1 MKRISFVLLLVS
13 LLFILSAAPSI
24 AEAQQAISA
33 SYDTDIDFPET
44 LTFSLNAESSS
55 DITQVILSYKVNKI
69 STVTLISEVELE
81 IEPSE
86 ELETSWEWDMRM
98 SSLPPGAE
106 VQYSWR
112 IEDAAGH
119 ELETTWE
126 TVRFDDDRYIW
137 KSLTEGKVSLFWYEG
152 NQAFGGELLDAATE
166 ALEKLASDTEAR
178 LERAVEIYI
187 YASSEELRSAL
198 IYAQEW
204 TGGVSFSE
212 YGILAIGL
220 TQDIDWVK
228 GTIAHELAHLVTYQ
242 MTYNPYSDIPTWL
255 NEGLSMYIEGDLDP
269 TFRSLLNNVISH
281 DMLISVQ
288 TLSSNF
294 PTDVQEARLSYAESY
309 SLVEFLIDNYGSDK
323 MLSLLDVFKQG
334 STYDNALKQVYGF
347 DTLGL
352 DNASRA
358 SLGLGPREVS
368 PTPTPQPTPTPKT
381 NFFGCKEASANAG
394 HSSTTALGA
403 LGILLLPGIGEIIR
417 LRARRGKR

>member
-1 MKRISFVLLLVS
+1 MKKTFLVLLVP
-13 LLFILSAAPSI
+13 LLFILSAAPTI

-33 SYDTDIDFPET
+33 SYDTAIDFPET
-44 LTFSLNAESSS
+44 LTFSLNAESPA

-69 STVTLISEVELE
+69 RTVTVISEVVPE
-81 IEPSE
+81 IAPAPAVS
-86 ELETSWEWDMRM
+86 TSWEWDMRNA
-98 SSLPPGAE
+98 SLPPGAE

-112 IEDAAGH
+112 IEDAAGR
-119 ELETTWE
+119 ELETPWE
-126 TVRFDDDRYIW
+126 TVRFEDDRYLW
-137 KSLTEGKVSLFWYEG
+137 KSLTEEKVSLFWYEG

-166 ALEKLASDTEAR
+166 ALEKLASDTGAH
-178 LERAVEIYI
+178 LEQDVEIYI
-187 YASSEELRSAL
+187 YASSEDLLSAL

-204 TGGVSFSE
+204 TGGIAFNE
-212 YGILAIGL
+212 YGILAIG
-220 TQDIDWVK
+220 IEPNNMEWGK
-228 GTIAHELAHLVTYQ
+228 RTIAHELAHLVTYQ

-255 NEGLSMYIEGDLDP
+255 NEGLSMYIERDLDP

-334 STYDNALKQVYGF
+334 SSYDNALKQVYGF
-347 DTLGL
+347 NTLGL
-352 DNASRA
+352 DNAWRA